1 MGGRSSRTKGFGY
14 EREIVNQAKD
24 AGFEAERCY
33 GSNGQSRGLHNE
45 VDVVIG
51 DEHFQAKRYKRVA
64 QWLRPHE
71 AVLGVIFR
79 EDGNTESLVCIPL
92 SHYLKLKKENN
103 DAKL

>member
-45 VDVVIG
+45 VDVIIG
-51 DEHFQAKRYKRVA
+51 DEYCQAKRYKRVHSGYVHTR
-64 QWLRPHE
+64 L
-71 AVLGVIFR
+71 
-79 EDGNTESLVCIPL
+79 
-92 SHYLKLKKENN
+92 Y
-103 DAKL
+103 